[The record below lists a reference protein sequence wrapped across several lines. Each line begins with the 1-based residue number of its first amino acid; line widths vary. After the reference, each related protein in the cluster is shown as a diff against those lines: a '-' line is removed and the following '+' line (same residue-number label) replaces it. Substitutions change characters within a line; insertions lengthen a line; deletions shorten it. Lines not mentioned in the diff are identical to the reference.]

1 MHNLPV
7 RPGSRL
13 GILGG
18 TFDPVHNGHIAVA
31 RTVLRHLGLDSILF
45 VPAFLPPHKPSREI
59 SSFAHRAA
67 MLELAVQGEAAF
79 ATSLLE
85 SQRRGPSYSIDTLR
99 ALASSLGPD
108 VRLFFII
115 GMDAFAEISIWKD
128 HSLLLDYASLVVVG
142 RPDLCRHSCEQG
154 VALSFPGA
162 VFDPA
167 AGCWQGPAAG
177 AIYSVAMEPM
187 PVSSS
192 QVREAV
198 RKGHAIADLVPQAVA
213 AYIFRHGLYG
223 AEKGKGGLR
232 DEDVPVAER
241 EPPFCAPGR
250 KVRRRIPVSTEEER

>member
-1 MHNLPV
+1 MQNLPG
-7 RPGSRL
+7 RSGSRL

-31 RTVLRHLGLDSILF
+31 RTVLRELNLDSILL

-67 MLELAVQGEAAF
+67 MLELAVQDEAAL
-79 ATSLLE
+79 SVSRLE
-85 SQRRGPSYSIDTLR
+85 SERCGPSYSIDTLR
-99 ALASSLGPD
+99 ALASALGPD

-115 GMDAFAEISIWKD
+115 GMDAFAEIFTWKS
-128 HSLLLDYASLVVVG
+128 HSLLLDHASLVVVG
-142 RPDLCRHSCEQG
+142 RPDLCRQSCGQS

-167 AGCWQGPAAG
+167 AGCWRGPAAG
-177 AIYSVAMEPM
+177 TICSVAMNPV

-198 RKGHAIADLVPQAVA
+198 RSGCSIAGLVPEAVA
-213 AYIFRHGLYG
+213 GYILRHGLYG
-223 AEKGKGGLR
+223 PGK
-232 DEDVPVAER
+232 EEVPHA
-241 EPPFCAPGR
+241 G
-250 KVRRRIPVSTEEER
+250 